1 MSYLFNISLFMRL
14 VNAFL
19 HVIVILFFIFGGA
32 ALALFMAFGFTAAI
46 VLALL

>member
-1 MSYLFNISLFMRL
+1 MRL

-32 ALALFMAFGFTAAI
+32 VLALFTAFGFTAAI
-46 VLALL
+46 VLVIL